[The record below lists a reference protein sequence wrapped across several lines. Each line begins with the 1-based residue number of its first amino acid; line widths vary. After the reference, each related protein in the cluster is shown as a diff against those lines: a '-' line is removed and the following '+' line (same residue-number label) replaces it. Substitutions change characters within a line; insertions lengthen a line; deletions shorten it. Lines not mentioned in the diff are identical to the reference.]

1 MLRERARSQ
10 GRRRRL
16 GEGMGTVLGKIL
28 TQKQEAS
35 LSRAIHASALPQNL
49 RAGGHFASNSFLPGT
64 FLIKHRERMP
74 QAQSQPEEATLLVR
88 RALDQHESNLI
99 AYTAGILNGD
109 VERAREV
116 VQDALLKLYLTDPQ
130 KVRDSLKA
138 WLFTVCRNRALDVLR
153 KEQRLDVGNEDALG
167 NAVSFDP
174 DPSENAVSHE
184 LYERIWDL
192 VEKLRPNQKEV
203 IRLKFMHDCS
213 YQQIADITGLSVGNV
228 GFIMHMAIKK
238 LREHLNRELASHPH

>member
-1 MLRERARSQ
+1 METGNRS
-10 GRRRRL
+10 L
-16 GEGMGTVLGKIL
+16 IWEF
-28 TQKQEAS
+28 
-35 LSRAIHASALPQNL
+35 HASAMVQNL
-49 RAGGHFASNSFLPGT
+49 RPGGQFASNSFLPGS
-64 FLIKHRERMP
+64 FLIKHSERMP
-74 QAQSQPEEATLLVR
+74 PAQSQPEEATLLVR

-238 LREHLNRELASHPH
+238 LREHLNRELTSRPH

>member
-1 MLRERARSQ
+1 MTHRVHMLTHQ
-10 GRRRRL
+10 
-16 GEGMGTVLGKIL
+16 
-28 TQKQEAS
+28 
-35 LSRAIHASALPQNL
+35 P
-49 RAGGHFASNSFLPGT
+49 
-64 FLIKHRERMP
+64 
-74 QAQSQPEEATLLVR
+74 QPEEATLLVR

-116 VQDALLKLYLTDPQ
+116 VQDALLKLYLTDPD
-130 KVRDSLKA
+130 KVRDNLKA

-153 KEQRLDVGNEDALG
+153 KDHRLDLGNEDAL
-167 NAVSFDP
+167 NLAVSYDP

-192 VEKLRPNQKEV
+192 VDKLRPNQKEV
-203 IRLKFMHDCS
+203 IRLKFTHDCS

-238 LREHLNRELASHPH
+238 LRELLNRELATRPS

>member
-1 MLRERARSQ
+1 M
-10 GRRRRL
+10 
-16 GEGMGTVLGKIL
+16 
-28 TQKQEAS
+28 
-35 LSRAIHASALPQNL
+35 
-49 RAGGHFASNSFLPGT
+49 
-64 FLIKHRERMP
+64 KHSERMP
-74 QAQSQPEEATLLVR
+74 PAQSQPEEATLLVR

-130 KVRDSLKA
+130 RVRDSLKA

-192 VEKLRPNQKEV
+192 VEKLRPNQREV

-238 LREHLNRELASHPH
+238 LREHLNRELASRTH

>member
-1 MLRERARSQ
+1 MAHRALMPASQ
-10 GRRRRL
+10 
-16 GEGMGTVLGKIL
+16 
-28 TQKQEAS
+28 
-35 LSRAIHASALPQNL
+35 P
-49 RAGGHFASNSFLPGT
+49 
-64 FLIKHRERMP
+64 
-74 QAQSQPEEATLLVR
+74 QPEEATLLVR

-109 VERAREV
+109 IERAREV
-116 VQDALLKLYLTDPQ
+116 VQDALLKLYLTDPD
-130 KVRDSLKA
+130 KVRENLKA

-153 KEQRLDVGNEDALG
+153 KDHRLDVGNEDALG
-167 NAVSFDP
+167 LAVSYDP
-174 DPSENAVSHE
+174 DPSENAVSNE

-192 VEKLRPNQKEV
+192 VEKLRPNQREV

-238 LREHLNRELASHPH
+238 LRELLNRELTPRPA